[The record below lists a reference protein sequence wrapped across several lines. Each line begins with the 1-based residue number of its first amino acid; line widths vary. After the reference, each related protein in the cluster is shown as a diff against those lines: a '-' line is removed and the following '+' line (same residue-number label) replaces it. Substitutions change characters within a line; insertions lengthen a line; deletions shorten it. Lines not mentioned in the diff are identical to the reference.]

1 MQVSVETTQ
10 GLERR
15 LTITVPAEKVE
26 KEVNARLAQLAKTR
40 RVDGFRP
47 GKAPM
52 SVIKKMYGQM
62 VVADAADALIQRHFV
77 EAVVS
82 QKLSPAGAPT
92 VTPHEL
98 QAGQDFVFSA
108 SFEVYPEIE
117 IKNLDAIQIEKP
129 VASVQDADLEKMIE
143 TLRKQHATWAD
154 VDAPAAAELRVNMDF
169 TGSIDGVEF
178 DGGKAE
184 GFSLVLG
191 AGRMIPGFED
201 GLYGKKAGEAFEID
215 VTFPEDYHAEN
226 LKGKAAK
233 FAVTLNKVEQQILP
247 ELTAEFVQRFGV
259 EDGSIDALRAEVRK
273 NMERELTQALKNAVK
288 EQALQGLL
296 DNNEISVPKAAVEQE
311 IDGLRQQ
318 AMQRFGGAQQ
328 GKNMPQLPAELFQEQ
343 AERRVRIGLL
353 LGEVIRTNAIKA
365 EDDRVKS
372 IIESMATAYEDP
384 QEVVDYYQK
393 NEQLLNNIRNL
404 AVEEQAVELIMSK
417 AKVTE
422 KALSFD
428 DVINKASAGA

>member
-15 LTITVPAEKVE
+15 LTITVPADKVE
-26 KEVNARLAQLAKTR
+26 KEINGRLAQLAKTR

-52 SVIKKMYGQM
+52 SVIKKMYGAS
-62 VVADAADALIQRHFV
+62 VVADVADSLIQRHFI
-77 EAVVS
+77 EAVVG

-92 VTPHEL
+92 VQPNEL
-98 QAGQDFVFSA
+98 AAGQDFVFTA
-108 SFEVYPEIE
+108 TFEVYPEIE
-117 IKNLDAIQIEKP
+117 VKNLDAIKIEKP
-129 VASVQDADLEKMIE
+129 TAAVQDADLDKMLE
-143 TLRKQHATWAD
+143 TLRKQHATWAE
-154 VDAPAAAELRVNMDF
+154 VDAPAAAELRATMDF

-178 DGGKAE
+178 EGGKAE
-184 GFSLVLG
+184 GFTLVLG

-201 GLYGKKAGEAFEID
+201 GLFGKKAGESFDID

-233 FAVTLNKVEQQILP
+233 FAITLSKVEQQVLP

-259 EDGSIDALRAEVRK
+259 EDGSVDSLRAEVRK
-273 NMERELTQALKNAVK
+273 NMERELSQALKNSIT
-288 EQALQGLL
+288 EQALQGLI
-296 DNNEISVPKAAVEQE
+296 DNNEITVPKAAIEQE

-318 AMQRFGGAQQ
+318 AMQRFGGAQNN
-328 GKNMPQLPAELFQEQ
+328 NMPQLPAELFQEQ

-353 LGEVIRTNAIKA
+353 LGEVIRVNDIKA
-365 EDDRVKS
+365 EDNRVKA

-384 QEVVDYYQK
+384 QEVVDYYFK

-404 AVEEQAVELIMSK
+404 AVEEQAVELIMAK
-417 AKVTE
+417 AQVTE

-428 DVINKASAGA
+428 EVINKAAAGA

>member
-1 MQVSVETTQ
+1 M
-10 GLERR
+10 
-15 LTITVPAEKVE
+15 
-26 KEVNARLAQLAKTR
+26 
-40 RVDGFRP
+40 
-47 GKAPM
+47 
-52 SVIKKMYGQM
+52 
-62 VVADAADALIQRHFV
+62 
-77 EAVVS
+77 
-82 QKLSPAGAPT
+82 
-92 VTPHEL
+92 
-98 QAGQDFVFSA
+98 
-108 SFEVYPEIE
+108 
-117 IKNLDAIQIEKP
+117 
-129 VASVQDADLEKMIE
+129 QDADLDKMIE

-154 VDAPAAAELRVNMDF
+154 VDAPAAADLRVNMDF

-178 DGGKAE
+178 EGGKAE
-184 GFSLVLG
+184 NFALVLG
-191 AGRMIPGFED
+191 AGRMIPGFEE
-201 GLYGKKAGEAFEID
+201 GLYGKKAGESFDIE
-215 VTFPEDYHAEN
+215 VTFPADYHAEN

-233 FAVTLNKVEQQILP
+233 FAITLHKVEQQILP
-247 ELTAEFVQRFGV
+247 ELTADFVKRFGV

-296 DNNEISVPKAAVEQE
+296 EQNEISVPKAAVEQE
-311 IDGLRQQ
+311 IDALRQQ

-328 GKNMPQLPAELFQEQ
+328 AKNLPQLPAELFQEQ

-365 EDDRVKS
+365 EDARVKS

-384 QEVVDYYQK
+384 QEVVDYYMK

-428 DVINKASAGA
+428 EVINKASAAA

>member
-26 KEVNARLAQLAKTR
+26 KEINGRLAQLAKTR

-52 SVIKKMYGQM
+52 SVIKKMYGAS
-62 VVADAADALIQRHFV
+62 VVADVADSLIQRHFI
-77 EAVVS
+77 EAVVG
-82 QKLSPAGAPT
+82 QKLSPAGAP
-92 VTPHEL
+92 VVQPNEL
-98 QAGQDFVFSA
+98 AAGKDFVFTA
-108 SFEVYPEIE
+108 TFEVYPEIE
-117 IKNLDAIQIEKP
+117 VKNLDAIKIEKP
-129 VASVQDADLEKMIE
+129 TASVQDADLDKMLE
-143 TLRKQHATWAD
+143 TLRKQHATWAE
-154 VDAPAAAELRVNMDF
+154 VDAAAAADLRVNLDF

-178 DGGKAE
+178 EGGKAE
-184 GFSLVLG
+184 GFTLVLG
-191 AGRMIPGFED
+191 AGRMIPGFEE
-201 GLYGKKAGEAFEID
+201 GLFGKKAGESFDID

-233 FAVTLNKVEQQILP
+233 FAIKLNKVEQQVLP

-259 EDGSIDALRAEVRK
+259 EDGSVDSLRAEVRK
-273 NMERELTQALKNAVK
+273 NMERELSQALKNSIK
-288 EQALQGLL
+288 EQALQGLI
-296 DNNEISVPKAAVEQE
+296 DNNEITVPKAAVEQE

-318 AMQRFGGAQQ
+318 AMQRFGGAQN
-328 GKNMPQLPAELFQEQ
+328 KNMPQLPAELFQEQ

-353 LGEVIRTNAIKA
+353 LGEVIRVNEIKA
-365 EDDRVKS
+365 EDDRVKA

-384 QEVVDYYQK
+384 QEVVDYYFK

-404 AVEEQAVELIMSK
+404 AVEEQAVELIMAK
-417 AKVTE
+417 AQVTE

-428 DVINKASAGA
+428 EVINKAAAGA

>member
-26 KEVNARLAQLAKTR
+26 KEINGRLAQLAKTR

-52 SVIKKMYGQM
+52 SVIKKMYGAS
-62 VVADAADALIQRHFV
+62 VVADVADSLIQRHFI
-77 EAVVS
+77 EAVVG

-92 VTPHEL
+92 VQPNEL
-98 QAGQDFVFSA
+98 AAGQDFVFTA
-108 SFEVYPEIE
+108 TFEVYPEIE
-117 IKNLDAIQIEKP
+117 VKNLDAIKIEKP
-129 VASVQDADLEKMIE
+129 TAAVQDADLDKMLE
-143 TLRKQHATWAD
+143 TLRKQHATWAE
-154 VDAPAAAELRVNMDF
+154 VDAPAAAELRATMDF

-178 DGGKAE
+178 EGGKAE
-184 GFSLVLG
+184 GFTLVLG

-201 GLYGKKAGEAFEID
+201 GLFGKKAGESFDID

-233 FAVTLNKVEQQILP
+233 FAITLSKVEQQVLP

-259 EDGSIDALRAEVRK
+259 EDGSVDSLRAEVRK
-273 NMERELTQALKNAVK
+273 NMERELSQALKNSIK
-288 EQALQGLL
+288 EQALQGLI
-296 DNNEISVPKAAVEQE
+296 DNNEITVPKAAIEQE

-318 AMQRFGGAQQ
+318 AMQRFGGAQNN
-328 GKNMPQLPAELFQEQ
+328 NMPQLPAELFQEQ

-353 LGEVIRTNAIKA
+353 LGEVIRVNDIKA
-365 EDDRVKS
+365 EDNRVKA

-384 QEVVDYYQK
+384 QEVVDYYFK

-404 AVEEQAVELIMSK
+404 AVEEQAVELIMAK
-417 AKVTE
+417 AQVTE

-428 DVINKASAGA
+428 EVINKAAAGA

>member
-15 LTITVPAEKVE
+15 LTITVPADKVE

-52 SVIKKMYGQM
+52 SVIKKMYGQA
-62 VVADAADALIQRHFV
+62 VIADVADALIQRHFV
-77 EAVVS
+77 EAVVG

-92 VTPHEL
+92 VEPKEL
-98 QAGQDFVFSA
+98 KVGEDFAFTA
-108 SFEVYPEIE
+108 TFEIYPEVE
-117 IKNLDAIQIEKP
+117 VKNLDSIKIEKP
-129 VASVQDADLEKMIE
+129 VASVEDADLDKMIE
-143 TLRKQHATWAD
+143 TLRKQHATWEETD
-154 VDAPAAAELRVNMDF
+154 LAAAADLRVNMDF

-178 DGGKAE
+178 EGGKAE
-184 GFSLVLG
+184 GFTLVLG

-201 GLYGKKAGEAFEID
+201 GLFGKKAGDAFDIE

-233 FAVTLNKVEQQILP
+233 FAIKLNKVEKQVLP
-247 ELTAEFVQRFGV
+247 ELTEEFVKRFGV
-259 EDGSIDALRAEVRK
+259 EDGAVESLRGEVRK
-273 NMERELTQALKNAVK
+273 NMERELSQALKNAVK
-288 EQALQGLL
+288 EQVLQGLVES
-296 DNNEISVPKAAVEQE
+296 NEIAVPKAAVEQE
-311 IDGLRQQ
+311 IDALRKQ
-318 AMQRFGGAQQ
+318 AMQRFGGAQN
-328 GKNMPQLPAELFQEQ
+328 KNMPELPAELFQEQ

-353 LGEVIRTNAIKA
+353 LGEVIRSNKIEA
-365 EDDRVKS
+365 EDARVKS

-384 QEVVDYYQK
+384 QEVVDYYFK

-417 AKVTE
+417 AQVTD
-422 KALSFD
+422 KNVTFD
-428 DVINKASAGA
+428 DVINRAASAA

>member
-26 KEVNARLAQLAKTR
+26 KEINGRLAQLAKTR

-52 SVIKKMYGQM
+52 SVIKKMYGAS
-62 VVADAADALIQRHFV
+62 VVADVADSLIQRHFI
-77 EAVVS
+77 EAVVG
-82 QKLSPAGAPT
+82 QKLSPAGAP
-92 VTPHEL
+92 VVQPNEL
-98 QAGQDFVFSA
+98 APGKDFVFTA
-108 SFEVYPEIE
+108 TFEVYPEIE
-117 IKNLDAIQIEKP
+117 VKNLDSIKIEKP
-129 VASVQDADLEKMIE
+129 TASVEESDLNKMIE
-143 TLRKQHATWAD
+143 TLRKQHATWVE
-154 VDAPAAAELRVNMDF
+154 VDAPAAADLRVNLDF

-178 DGGKAE
+178 EGGKAE
-184 GFSLVLG
+184 GFTLVLG
-191 AGRMIPGFED
+191 AGRMIPGFEE
-201 GLYGKKAGEAFEID
+201 GLIGKKAGESFDID

-233 FAVTLNKVEQQILP
+233 FAIKLNKVEQQDLP

-259 EDGSIDALRAEVRK
+259 EDGSVDSLRAEVRK
-273 NMERELTQALKNAVK
+273 NMERELSQALKNSIK
-288 EQALQGLL
+288 EQALQGLI
-296 DNNEISVPKAAVEQE
+296 DNNELIVPKAAVEQE

-318 AMQRFGGAQQ
+318 AMQRFGGAQN
-328 GKNMPQLPAELFQEQ
+328 KNMPQLPAELFQEQ

-353 LGEVIRTNAIKA
+353 LGEVIRVNEIKA
-365 EDDRVKS
+365 EDDRVKA

-384 QEVVDYYQK
+384 QEVVDYYFK

-404 AVEEQAVELIMSK
+404 AVEEQAVELILAK
-417 AKVTE
+417 AQVTE

-428 DVINKASAGA
+428 EVINKAAAGA